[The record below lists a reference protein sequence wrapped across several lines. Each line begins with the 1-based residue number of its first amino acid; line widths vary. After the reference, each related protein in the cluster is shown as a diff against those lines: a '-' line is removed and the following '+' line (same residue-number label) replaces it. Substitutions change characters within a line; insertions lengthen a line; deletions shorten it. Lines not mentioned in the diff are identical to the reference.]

1 MDLPLSRA
9 VAPHLDWLPRA
20 GSTNDVLVQS
30 ADGRPDFSVVVTDE
44 QTAGRGRL
52 GRTWVAPAGRT
63 LAISVLLRPPSEVE
77 RERWG
82 LLPLVAGAAMRRT
95 VEAVLPA
102 HPVALKWP
110 NDVLVGEKK
119 VSGILGEL
127 LPDARGL
134 VLGAGLN
141 VTLAADELP
150 VPTATSLTLSGAAAA
165 DLGADGLLARYLDE
179 LGTLYRAWIAHGG
192 DARASGLLD
201 ELAATSA
208 TLGRA
213 VRVELPGGSV
223 RTGTAR
229 AIDDDGRLVVDT
241 DDGAPLVVAAGD
253 VTHLRH
259 SDGGIQR

>member
-9 VAPHLDWLPRA
+9 AAPALDWLPRA

-30 ADGRPDFSVVVTDE
+30 EEGRPDFSVVVTDE

-52 GRTWVAPAGRT
+52 GRSWTAPAGRT
-63 LAISVLLRPPSEVE
+63 LAISVLLRPGAEVAPT
-77 RERWG
+77 RWG
-82 LLPLVAGAAMRRT
+82 VLPLVAGAAMRRT
-95 VEAVLPA
+95 VEALLPG

-110 NDVLVGEKK
+110 NDVLVGSSK

-150 VPTATSLTLSGAAAA
+150 VPTATSLLLAGASPA
-165 DLGADGLLARYLDE
+165 DLGADAVLARYLTE
-179 LGTLYRAWIAHGG
+179 LGGLYRSWLAAGG
-192 DARASGLLD
+192 DAPASGLLD
-201 ELAATSA
+201 ELARTSA

-213 VRVELPGGSV
+213 VRVELPGGAV

-241 DDGAPLVVAAGD
+241 DDGEELVVAAGD

-259 SDGGIQR
+259 SDS